1 MAVWYRVPVCIAERR
16 GCEGR
21 AQLDYPER
29 RLERVW
35 GDQYRALT
43 LLAGSLHGRTASVL
57 TRHGFG
63 PELQAELVGVGLASM
78 RMLSLWPD
86 DDVNAMKIFKITQ
99 AGQAALA
106 QARPLFIQ
114 ANGQA
119 AHQARIELVG

>member
-1 MAVWYRVPVCIAERR
+1 MAVWYRVPVCVAERR

-21 AQLDYPER
+21 AQLEYPK
-29 RLERVW
+29 RLG

-57 TRHGFG
+57 TRHGFE
-63 PELQAELVGVGLASM
+63 PELQAELVGAGLASM
-78 RMLSLWPD
+78 RILSLWPD

-114 ANGQA
+114 ANAQA
-119 AHQARIELVG
+119 SHQARIELVG